1 MLPLTCLPDT
11 MNRIASI
18 SLVLAL
24 LCLAACEPN
33 PPAEME
39 AEDPNSA
46 AFVTLLGSDTLVV
59 EQFRRTAEGIE
70 ADVVLRTPETTRRKY
85 RLDLDEAGN
94 LTRYEAT
101 EDDATQVVMPVRDSL
116 QVAITEGDSTETRM
130 VTGDAQALPFID
142 MVHWP
147 FELMLM
153 RAVGQDSVTQGLFT
167 GRGTMPFVV
176 RTSGEGTMTV
186 RHPSR
191 GTMDVEVD
199 DEGRLQRLDAGETTR
214 KLVVTRVPSFDI
226 DAFAERSAAKDAA
239 GESFG
244 PLSGRGETTA
254 QVDGATINV
263 DYGQPA
269 KRGREIFG
277 ALVPWDE
284 VWRTGANRAT
294 HFQTDRALS
303 FGDVAMPAGQYT
315 LYTIPAPDGGM
326 LIINQQTGQGGTT
339 YNADQDLG
347 RVPMTSRTLD
357 ETVELFTIEIV
368 DTEEGGELQLQW
380 DQTAFVI
387 PFTVDG

>member
-1 MLPLTCLPDT
+1 

-18 SLVLAL
+18 SLVLTL

-33 PPAEME
+33 PPAEIE
-39 AEDPNSA
+39 TEDPNGA
-46 AFVTLLGSDTLVV
+46 TFVTLLGSDTLVV

-70 ADVVLRTPETTRRKY
+70 ADVVLRTPETTVRHY
-85 RLDLDEAGN
+85 RLDLDEAGH

-101 EDDATQVVMPVRDSL
+101 EEDATEVITPVGDSL
-116 QVAITEGDSTETRM
+116 EVAITEGDSTETRM
-130 VTGDAQALPFID
+130 VAGDAQALPFID

-176 RTSGEGTMTV
+176 RTTGEGTMTV
-186 RHPSR
+186 AHPFR
-191 GTMDVEVD
+191 GTMEVEVD
-199 DEGRLQRLDAGETTR
+199 EEGRLQRLDAGETTR
-214 KLVVTRVPSFDI
+214 KLIVTRVPSFDT
-226 DAFAERSAAKDAA
+226 DAFAERSAAKDAV
-239 GESFG
+239 GEAFG
-244 PLSGRGETTA
+244 PLSGRGETMA

-269 KRGREIFG
+269 KRGREVFG

-284 VWRTGANRAT
+284 RWRTGANRAT

-303 FGDVAMPAGQYT
+303 FGDVTMPAGQYT
-315 LYTIPAPDGGM
+315 LYTIPNPDGGT

-339 YNADQDLG
+339 YNEDQDLG
-347 RVPMTSRTLD
+347 RVPMTLTTLD
-357 ETVELFTIEIV
+357 QTVELFTIEMI
-368 DTEEGGELQLQW
+368 DTDEGGELQLQW
-380 DQTAFVI
+380 DETAFVI

>member
-1 MLPLTCLPDT
+1 MSLPTFLPYV
-11 MNRIASI
+11 MNSIASL

-24 LCLAACEPN
+24 LYLTACEPN

-39 AEDPNSA
+39 VDDPNSA

-59 EQFRRTAEGIE
+59 EQFRHTGEGME
-70 ADVVLRTPETTRRKY
+70 ADVVLRTPETTRRQY

-101 EDDATQVVMPVRDSL
+101 EEDATEVVMPVRDSL
-116 QVAITEGDSTETRM
+116 QVALTEGDSTATRM
-130 VTGDAQALPFID
+130 VAGNAQALPFID

-153 RAVGQDSVTQGLFT
+153 RAAGQDSVTQGLFT

-176 RTSGEGTMTV
+176 RTTGEGMMTV
-186 RHPSR
+186 KHPSR

-199 DEGRLQRLDAGETTR
+199 EAGRLQRLDAGETTR
-214 KLVVTRVPSFDI
+214 KLIVTRVPSFDI
-226 DAFAERSAAKDAA
+226 DAFAERSKAKDAA

-244 PLSGRGETTA
+244 PLSGRGESVA
-254 QVDGATINV
+254 LVDGATINV
-263 DYGQPA
+263 DYGQPS
-269 KRGREIFG
+269 KREREIFG
-277 ALVPWDE
+277 ALVPWNE
-284 VWRTGANRAT
+284 RWRTGANRAT

-315 LYTIPAPDGGM
+315 LYTIPNPDGGT

-339 YNADQDLG
+339 YNEDQDLG
-347 RVPMTSRTLD
+347 RVPMTLTTLD
-357 ETVELFTIEIV
+357 ETVELFTIEVI
-368 DTEEGGELQLQW
+368 DTDAGGELQLQW